1 MKTSVEERAGIDRR
15 LATIEREN
23 RRLKFGLLTITLLL
37 ASLLL
42 LGAKHGLPDGH
53 FGEITAQ
60 KITIVDESGT
70 TLVRIGSEEDEGIGM
85 SIHNEAGQ
93 RLLTFGITADGDG
106 SGIMVSDA
114 EGRARIGLGMDQGI
128 PGIALLGEDGA
139 KIIAM
144 GGNSDKGY
152 GILVNDGKEVQR
164 IGLGYNDGNAGI
176 MLYDDEG
183 RYVRGL
189 IRQEDGSHYA
199 SYIDKEGTEVFEN

>member
-1 MKTSVEERAGIDRR
+1 MRTSVEERAGLDKR
-15 LATIEREN
+15 LAAIEREN
-23 RRLKFGLLTITLLL
+23 RRLKFGLLSMLLLL
-37 ASLLL
+37 APLLL
-42 LGAKHGLPDGH
+42 LGAKHGLQDGQ

-70 TLVRIGSEEDEGIGM
+70 ALVRIGSEKDEGIGM
-85 SIHNEAGQ
+85 SIHSEAGQ
-93 RLLTFGITADGDG
+93 RLMTFGISADGQG

-114 EGRARIGLGMDQGI
+114 EGRARIGLGMDQGV
-128 PGIALLGEDGA
+128 PGIALLDKDGA

-144 GGNSDKGY
+144 GGTRDKGY
-152 GILVNDGKEVQR
+152 GILVNDGEEKQR
-164 IGLGYNDGNAGI
+164 IGLGYNGGNAGI

-189 IRQEDGSHYA
+189 IRQDDGSHYA